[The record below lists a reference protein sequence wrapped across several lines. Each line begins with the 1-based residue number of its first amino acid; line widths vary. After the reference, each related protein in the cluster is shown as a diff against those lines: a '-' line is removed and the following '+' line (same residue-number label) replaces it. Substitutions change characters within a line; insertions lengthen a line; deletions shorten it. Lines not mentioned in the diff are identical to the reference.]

1 MEQMACKKEQKCNSD
16 LIAC

>member
-1 MEQMACKKEQKCNSD
+1 MFSD